1 MQDMKVA
8 LVGICMLIAMAAG
21 AGARTL
27 SEAEGPAELPPPGFT
42 GKQYVDSRGCVFV
55 RAGYDGRVTWVPRV
69 DRRRNLLC
77 GRQPTLA
84 GAPATRPDAAALRAA
99 CDRAG
104 GAARADLSHQGRR
117 YAVRCRARPVPAA
130 TAPLRLEI
138 TPARLRIPPGYKPAY
153 PHGRLNPHRG
163 IGTPEGEARMN
174 LIWTQTVPRRLVR

>member
-8 LVGICMLIAMAAG
+8 LVGICMLIAMVTGARAAG
-21 AGARTL
+21 
-27 SEAEGPAELPPPGFT
+27 
-42 GKQYVDSRGCVFV
+42 
-55 RAGYDGRVTWVPRV
+55 
-69 DRRRNLLC
+69 
-77 GRQPTLA
+77 
-84 GAPATRPDAAALRAA
+84 PDAAALRAA

-117 YAVRCRARPVPAA
+117 YAVRCRARPASAA
-130 TAPLRLEI
+130 RAPLRLEI

-153 PHGRLNPHRG
+153 PPGRLNPHRG